1 MGAMDDELKKLSEA
15 AEKAAKAEQ
24 DAMSAAEKANND
36 LLSEYNERTKELQEQ
51 AQQSNKATEEAGLS
65 YIDMIGSWENAMRQ
79 HSQKLQE
86 EAEAK
91 NKKEQ
96 SAMKAGG
103 LAGAAS
109 AIINLIGT
117 AKGAHNQHQENFISN
132 WQSRADAARRERD
145 ARLGSYR
152 DQLRTLESQRAL
164 LKYNFAKGKAA
175 ADANLASLLAQRG
188 DAAAQLKAAGVKE
201 AAIGK
206 AKIAAG
212 ESARATQVY
221 NAALRAK
228 QAAAT
233 ATKDALQTQIK
244 AQEAAARINTEYS
257 KQLANGYDSR
267 TGKFYNPQTKKYDS
281 DSFVTV
287 PGKEDKSFSDF
298 NASDWRGFRDTY
310 AKHVGLKNGYKSY
323 FELKKD
329 KNYNKWVSE
338 HPEEAQVLEWLESPL
353 DLEKS
358 DLEKLLIMQ
367 SVVDALSGEKTGRVG
382 VDPSSIPGATMD
394 ASKRFIGRAGA
405 LERGN
410 PIKDIEYDDEGK
422 VKLPK
427 RLY

>member
-117 AKGAHNQHQENFISN
+117 AKGAHNQQQENFISN

-175 ADANLASLLAQRG
+175 ADANLSSLLAQRG

-201 AAIGK
+201 AATGR

-267 TGKFYNPQTKKYDS
+267 IGKFYNPQTKKYDS

-310 AKHVGLKNGYKSY
+310 AKHAGLENGYKDY
-323 FELKKD
+323 LGLKKD
-329 KNYNKWVSE
+329 KNYNKWVSK

-367 SVVDALSGEKTGRVG
+367 SVVDALSGEKTERVG
-382 VDPSSIPGATMD
+382 VDPSSISGATMD
-394 ASKRFIGRAGA
+394 ASKRFIGRSGA
-405 LERGN
+405 LEKGN
-410 PIKDIEYDDEGK
+410 PVKNVDYDDEGK
-422 VKLPK
+422 VNLP
-427 RLY
+427 

>member
-1 MGAMDDELKKLSEA
+1 MGAMDDEMKKLSEA

-24 DAMSAAEKANND
+24 DAMSAAEEANED

-86 EAEAK
+86 EAEAQ

-117 AKGAHNQHQENFISN
+117 AKGAHNQQQENFISN

-175 ADANLASLLAQRG
+175 SDANLASLLAQRG

-201 AAIGK
+201 AATGK

-212 ESARATQVY
+212 ESARAAQVY

-228 QAAAT
+228 Q
-233 ATKDALQTQIK
+233 
-244 AQEAAARINTEYS
+244 AAARINTEYS

-281 DSFVTV
+281 DSFVTI

-310 AKHVGLKNGYKSY
+310 AKHAGLKNGYKSY
-323 FELKKD
+323 LELKGNNKKSKD
-329 KNYNKWVSE
+329 YDDWVSK

-358 DLEKLLIMQ
+358 DLEKMLIMQ
-367 SVVDALSGEKTGRVG
+367 SVVDALSGEKTERVG

-405 LERGN
+405 LEKGN
-410 PIKDIEYDDEGK
+410 PVKNVDYDDEGK
-422 VKLPK
+422 VNLP
-427 RLY
+427 

>member
-109 AIINLIGT
+109 AIINLIGA
-117 AKGAHNQHQENFISN
+117 AKGAHNQQQENFISN

-201 AAIGK
+201 AATGK

-212 ESARATQVY
+212 ESARAAQVY

-228 QAAAT
+228 QAAAN
-233 ATKDALQTQIK
+233 ALQTQIK

-281 DSFVTV
+281 DSFVTI

-310 AKHVGLKNGYKSY
+310 AKHAGLKKGYKEY

-367 SVVDALSGEKTGRVG
+367 SVVDALSGEKTELGG

-405 LERGN
+405 LEKGN
-410 PIKDIEYDDEGK
+410 PVKNVDYDDEGK
-422 VKLPK
+422 VNLP
-427 RLY
+427 

>member
-24 DAMSAAEKANND
+24 DAISAAERANDD
-36 LLSEYNERTKELQEQ
+36 LLSEYNERTKELQDQ
-51 AQQSNKATEEAGLS
+51 TQQSNKAVEGAGLS

-79 HSQKLQE
+79 HSQRLQE

-96 SAMKAGG
+96 SAMKLGG

-117 AKGAHNQHQENFISN
+117 AQGAHNQQQENYIGN

-188 DAAAQLKAAGVKE
+188 DTAAQMKASGIKETAAGR
-201 AAIGK
+201 

-212 ESARATQVY
+212 ESARSAQVY
-221 NAALRAK
+221 NAGLKARQTAAK
-228 QAAAT
+228 AT
-233 ATKDALQTQIK
+233 NDALQTQIK
-244 AQEAAARINTEYS
+244 AQEAAARIETEYS

-267 TGKFYNPQTKKYDS
+267 TGKFYNPQTKKFDS
-281 DSFVTV
+281 DSFISAPET
-287 PGKEDKSFSDF
+287 GKSLGNF
-298 NASDWRGFRDTY
+298 NASEWRGFRDKY
-310 AKHVGLKNGYKSY
+310 AKYAGLKDGYKSY
-323 FELKKD
+323 MELNEKEKKEWAS
-329 KNYNKWVSE
+329 K

-353 DLEKS
+353 DLDKD
-358 DLEKLLIMQ
+358 DLDRLLIMQ
-367 SVVDALSGEKTGRVG
+367 SVVAALSGETTERGS

-405 LERGN
+405 LEKGN
-410 PIKDIEYDDEGK
+410 PVKNVDYDDEGK
-422 VKLPK
+422 VNLP
-427 RLY
+427 

>member
-24 DAMSAAEKANND
+24 DAMSAAEEANND

-117 AKGAHNQHQENFISN
+117 AKGAHNQQQENFISN

-175 ADANLASLLAQRG
+175 ADANLSSLLAQRG

-201 AAIGK
+201 AATGR

-257 KQLANGYDSR
+257 KQQANGYDSR

-310 AKHVGLKNGYKSY
+310 AKHAGLEDGYKDY
-323 FELKKD
+323 LGLKKD

-367 SVVDALSGEKTGRVG
+367 SVVDALSGEKTERVG

-410 PIKDIEYDDEGK
+410 PVKNVKYNDEGK
-422 VKLPK
+422 VKLP
-427 RLY
+427 

>member
-117 AKGAHNQHQENFISN
+117 AKGAHNQQQENFISN

-201 AAIGK
+201 AATGK
-206 AKIAAG
+206 AKNAAG
-212 ESARATQVY
+212 ESARAAQVY

-228 QAAAT
+228 Q
-233 ATKDALQTQIK
+233 
-244 AQEAAARINTEYS
+244 AAARINTEYS

-281 DSFVTV
+281 DSFVTI

-298 NASDWRGFRDTY
+298 NASDWRGFRDKY
-310 AKHVGLKNGYKSY
+310 AKHADLKNGYKDY
-323 FELKKD
+323 LELKGNNKKSKD
-329 KNYNKWVSE
+329 YDEWVSK

-358 DLEKLLIMQ
+358 DLEKMLIMQ
-367 SVVDALSGEKTGRVG
+367 SVVDALSGEKTERVG

-410 PIKDIEYDDEGK
+410 PVKDVEYDDEGK

>member
-24 DAMSAAEKANND
+24 DAMSAAEKANDD

-96 SAMKAGG
+96 DAMKAGG

-117 AKGAHNQHQENFISN
+117 AKGAHNQQQENFISN

-201 AAIGK
+201 TATGK

-212 ESARATQVY
+212 ESARAAQVY
-221 NAALRAK
+221 NAALMAK

-310 AKHVGLKNGYKSY
+310 AKHAGLKNGYKEY
-323 FELKKD
+323 IEIKGGNKGD
-329 KNYNKWVSE
+329 YNKWVSK

-367 SVVDALSGEKTGRVG
+367 SVVDALSGKKTELGG

-394 ASKRFIGRAGA
+394 VSKRFIGLAGA

-410 PIKDIEYDDEGK
+410 PVKNVDYDDEGK
-422 VKLPK
+422 VNLP
-427 RLY
+427 

>member
-24 DAMSAAEKANND
+24 DAMSAAEKANDD

-117 AKGAHNQHQENFISN
+117 AKGAHNQQQENFISN

-201 AAIGK
+201 AATGK

-212 ESARATQVY
+212 ESARAAQVY
-221 NAALRAK
+221 N
-228 QAAAT
+228 AAAT

-244 AQEAAARINTEYS
+244 AKEAAARINTEYS

-310 AKHVGLKNGYKSY
+310 AKHAGLENGYKDY
-323 FELKKD
+323 LELKKD

-367 SVVDALSGEKTGRVG
+367 SVVDALSGEKTERVG

-410 PIKDIEYDDEGK
+410 PVKDVEYDDEGK

>member
-36 LLSEYNERTKELQEQ
+36 LLSEYNERTNELQEQ

-117 AKGAHNQHQENFISN
+117 AKGAHNQQQENFISN

-201 AAIGK
+201 AATGK

-212 ESARATQVY
+212 ESARAAQVY

-228 QAAAT
+228 Q
-233 ATKDALQTQIK
+233 
-244 AQEAAARINTEYS
+244 AAARINTEYS

-310 AKHVGLKNGYKSY
+310 AKHAGLKNGYKSY
-323 FELKKD
+323 LELKKD
-329 KNYNKWVSE
+329 KNHNKWVSE

-367 SVVDALSGEKTGRVG
+367 SVVDALSGEKTELGG

-410 PIKDIEYDDEGK
+410 PVKNVDYDDEGK
-422 VKLPK
+422 VNLP
-427 RLY
+427 

>member
-117 AKGAHNQHQENFISN
+117 AKGAHNQQQENFTSN

-201 AAIGK
+201 AATGK

-212 ESARATQVY
+212 ESARAAQVY
-221 NAALRAK
+221 N
-228 QAAAT
+228 AAAT

-244 AQEAAARINTEYS
+244 AREAAARINTEYS

-281 DSFVTV
+281 DSFVTI

-310 AKHVGLKNGYKSY
+310 AKHAGLKNGYKAY
-323 FELKKD
+323 LELKG
-329 KNYNKWVSE
+329 NNKKYDDWVSK

-367 SVVDALSGEKTGRVG
+367 SVVDALSGEKTELGG

-394 ASKRFIGRAGA
+394 ASKRFIGHAGA
-405 LERGN
+405 LEKGN
-410 PIKDIEYDDEGK
+410 PVKNVDYDDEGK
-422 VKLPK
+422 VNLP
-427 RLY
+427 